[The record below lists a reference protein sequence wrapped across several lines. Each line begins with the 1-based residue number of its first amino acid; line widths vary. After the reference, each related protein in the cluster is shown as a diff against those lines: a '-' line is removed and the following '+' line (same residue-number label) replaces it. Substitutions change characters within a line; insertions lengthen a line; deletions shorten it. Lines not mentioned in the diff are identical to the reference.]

1 MQNKINSIISSL
13 KWKINS
19 GVWGVSERLP
29 SENALAIKYNCSRI
43 TARRALQHLKD
54 EKLLVT
60 RPGKGYFISAGTNKL
75 KLETKQGT
83 ELVQTQFHYGKFEF
97 DPRES
102 LVFEQLNY
110 PVKEYIDNSFDF
122 YKTQF
127 DKEGNPFT
135 VLHSIVNMNVVG
147 QINVEDIKES
157 FSAFLGKKS
166 INVHKRI
173 ERITIVEPPQVIKI
187 KLNLHKNQLVV
198 ASHSI
203 MLNEIG
209 AVIEYAVRYTMP
221 EEYVETFER
230 KY

>member
-1 MQNKINSIISSL
+1 MKNKVNSIISSL

-19 GVWGVSERLP
+19 GVYNVSEQLP

-43 TARRALQHLKD
+43 TARRALQQLKD

-60 RPGKGYFISAGTNKL
+60 RAGKGYFISAGTNKL
-75 KLETKQGT
+75 KLETKDGT
-83 ELVQTQFHYGKFEF
+83 ELVQTQFHYGDFKFDE
-97 DPRES
+97 RES
-102 LVFEQLNY
+102 QVFEDLNF
-110 PVKEYIDNSFDF
+110 PVTEYIDNSFDF

-127 DKEGNPFT
+127 DKNGNPFT

-166 INVHKRI
+166 VHVDKRI
-173 ERITIVEPPQVIKI
+173 ERIMMVEPPQVIKL
-187 KLNLHKNQLVV
+187 KLNLQKNKLVV

-203 MLNEIG
+203 MLNKVG
-209 AVIEYAVRYTMP
+209 AVIEYAIRYTMP
-221 EEYVETFER
+221 EEFVETFER